1 MLEEIFS
8 LLGNCTE
15 REGII
20 SSMIKKFDKWGIIQI
35 MNVNKK
41 YIKLDGIKKKLK
53 ENSITLKEFVNL
65 VLY

>member
-53 ENSITLKEFVNL
+53 ENYITLKEFVNL